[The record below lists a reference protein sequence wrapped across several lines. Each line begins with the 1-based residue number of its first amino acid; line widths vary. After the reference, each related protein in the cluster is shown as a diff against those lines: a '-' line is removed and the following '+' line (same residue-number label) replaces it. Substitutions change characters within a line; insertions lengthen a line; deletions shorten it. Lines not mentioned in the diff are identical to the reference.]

1 MSVCHHVRTTMPQ
14 DTSNRRHDDNRVP
27 LFGTWPVIYGAVVV
41 SAVVVMVLLVLFSGW
56 PF

>member
-1 MSVCHHVRTTMPQ
+1 MMSVPLMAEEVP
-14 DTSNRRHDDNRVP
+14 DRHDDDRVP

-41 SAVVVMVLLVLFSGW
+41 SAVVVMVLLALFSRW